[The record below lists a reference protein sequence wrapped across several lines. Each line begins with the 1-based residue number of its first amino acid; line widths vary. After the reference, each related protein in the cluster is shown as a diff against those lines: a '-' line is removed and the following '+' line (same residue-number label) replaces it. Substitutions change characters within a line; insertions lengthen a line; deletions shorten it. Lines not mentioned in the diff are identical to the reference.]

1 MNVRSTLAWTLGV
14 SCLVGQTTGAVAQ
27 ETRVWANVDCA
38 QTKIAAPAG
47 LKCRAT
53 QETSG
58 GIGNISGAGA
68 GGMFR
73 RWSAFGT
80 LQGVKFYY
88 HLSEATSLRAEI
100 RETASLED
108 GVKKMSPQGKDAKDF
123 STMMH
128 HAGVD
133 LLTFVSATGEPC
145 AGIRRYGPSA
155 QTGYKWI
162 LTATRCTPKNNPASE
177 AEIDK
182 FISEAGYRS

>member
-1 MNVRSTLAWTLGV
+1 MNLRSTLVWTLGM
-14 SCLVGQTTGAVAQ
+14 SCLVGQTMGALAQ
-27 ETRVWANVDCA
+27 QYPVWANIDCA
-38 QTKIAAPAG
+38 QSKIAAPAG

-58 GIGNISGAGA
+58 GTGNISGAGA

-73 RWSAFGT
+73 WWSAFGT
-80 LQGVKFYY
+80 LREIKFYY
-88 HLSEATSLRAEI
+88 HLSEATSLKAEI

-108 GVKKMSPQGKDAKDF
+108 GVKKMSPQGKEAKDF
-123 STMMH
+123 STMTH
-128 HAGVD
+128 RAGVD
-133 LLTFVSATGEPC
+133 LLTFASAAGEPC
-145 AGIRRYGPSA
+145 VGIRRYGPSA

-162 LTATRCTPKNNPASE
+162 LNATRCTPKGNPASE

>member
-1 MNVRSTLAWTLGV
+1 MNLRSTLAWILGM
-14 SCLVGQTTGAVAQ
+14 SCLVGQTMGALAQ
-27 ETRVWANVDCA
+27 QYPVWANIDCA

-80 LQGVKFYY
+80 LHGAKLYY

-108 GVKKMSPQGKDAKDF
+108 GVKKLSRQGKEAKDF
-123 STMMH
+123 STMTH
-128 HAGVD
+128 RAGVD
-133 LLTFVSATGEPC
+133 LLTFASAAGEPC
-145 AGIRRYGPSA
+145 VGIRRYGPSA

-162 LTATRCTPKNNPASE
+162 LNATRCTPKGSPASE

-182 FISEAGYRS
+182 FIAEAGYRS